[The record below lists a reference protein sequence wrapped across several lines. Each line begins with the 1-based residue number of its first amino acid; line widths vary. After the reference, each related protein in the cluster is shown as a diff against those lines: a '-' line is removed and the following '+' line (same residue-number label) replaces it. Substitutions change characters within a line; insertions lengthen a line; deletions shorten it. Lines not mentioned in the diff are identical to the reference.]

1 MMKKIALLTVVLLT
15 IVNIANVF
23 GEPTQLNWLG
33 HWKGEDKREQ
43 LVEEVKKEYEFLN
56 PEVQIH
62 FLYDK
67 DLQTQGDNYKWKTAN
82 EIVDMIKTGDIRWDV
97 ITLGGAVYN
106 HVAELLGDP
115 EWGAKHLVDF
125 STVPG
130 FLQTQ
135 EDFIVND
142 PYYKNQ
148 TGGIFV
154 GPLIEGFITCL
165 WYNPE
170 VAEKAGIKVKS
181 RGMTVDDFL
190 SYAEKLSEYNRRN
203 YDGVPF
209 IKLCSWN
216 RLETLFEY
224 LFRTQLDSPE
234 EGVEEKYSEKKK
246 KAFLS
251 TLLIFEEF
259 ARFQPVINKDWKS
272 LDWEQWK
279 QGFLDGD
286 GLFVTAG
293 TYMYSGFR
301 GIDPVK
307 FSKLVPVES
316 PYVKKTNGLVG
327 DYINTFAVM
336 KKSSNKKAA
345 IDLLML
351 WSEPKVA
358 EKWITYTKN
367 PTGIKGHLD
376 DPVGRVLTDNVY
388 NNFVRE
394 MTRKYGNMP
403 MRYFRAPSYVF
414 GSENPVTANELR
426 EKLAEILEGKLS
438 AQAYFDDV
446 IRRYQNR

>member
-1 MMKKIALLTVVLLT
+1 MINKIVLLAV
-15 IVNIANVF
+15 IFVHLVCVNIVF
-23 GEPTQLNWLG
+23 GQSSQLKWLG

-43 LVEEVKKEYEFLN
+43 LVEEVKKEYQFLY

-67 DLQTQGDNYKWKTAN
+67 DLQNQGDNYKWKTAH

-97 ITLGGAVYN
+97 ISLGGAVYN
-106 HVAELLGDP
+106 HVAELLNDP
-115 EWGAKHLVDF
+115 GWGAKHLVDF
-125 STVPG
+125 SNVPG

-135 EDFIVND
+135 KSFIVND

-165 WYNPE
+165 WVNPD
-170 VAEKAGIKVKS
+170 VAEKAGIKVKD
-181 RGMTVDDFL
+181 REMTVDDFVR
-190 SYAEKLSEYNRRN
+190 YAKKLAEYNAKN
-203 YDGVPF
+203 NSTVPF

-216 RLETLFEY
+216 RLEILFEY
-224 LFRTQLDSPE
+224 LFRSQLDTPK
-234 EGVEEKYSEKKK
+234 EGVDEHYSDRKE
-246 KAFLS
+246 KAFID
-251 TLLIFEEF
+251 TLLIFEEL
-259 ARFQPVINKDWKS
+259 ARYQPVINRDWQS

-279 QGFLDGD
+279 QDFLDGD

-293 TYMYSGFR
+293 TYMYSLFR
-301 GIDPVK
+301 GIDPEK
-307 FSKLVPVES
+307 FARLVPVEP

-336 KKSSNKKAA
+336 KKSENKREA

-376 DPVGRVLTDNVY
+376 DPVGRILTDNVY
-388 NNFVRE
+388 NNFVRD
-394 MTRKYGNMP
+394 MTRQYGNMP
-403 MRYFRAPSYVF
+403 MRYFREPSYVF
-414 GSENPVTANELR
+414 GHKNIISASEFR
-426 EKLAEILEGKLS
+426 EKLALILEGKLT

-446 IRRYQNR
+446 IKRYANL